1 MGGGKRTI
9 LGWLIVA
16 WIITFTIA
24 SFNIL
29 KTFEHDRAI
38 AILEGKDR

>member
-24 SFNIL
+24 LFNL
-29 KTFEHDRAI
+29 FKTFEHDRAI
-38 AILEGKDR
+38 SLLVGEGK